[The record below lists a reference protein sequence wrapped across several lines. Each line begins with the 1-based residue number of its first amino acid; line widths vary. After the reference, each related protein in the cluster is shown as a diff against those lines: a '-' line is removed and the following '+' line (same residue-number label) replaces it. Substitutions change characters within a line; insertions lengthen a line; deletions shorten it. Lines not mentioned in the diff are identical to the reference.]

1 MQKQQKCERKKE
13 KKKEREREEEEMEMQ
28 ADLGRVRPRSQCDPS
43 HARPR
48 SAHDLGRTRP
58 VSGFFFFFPFDE
70 HIFCDNPGQVA
81 TQPVF
86 GFLFFIYFSF
96 FSDEHIF
103 RIAIV
108 IMVFFVVKVR
118 RCKV

>member
-28 ADLGRVRPRSQCDPS
+28 TDLGRVRPRSQCDLG

-58 VSGFFFFFPFDE
+58 VSGFFFFFLLMNTYF
-70 HIFCDNPGQVA
+70 A
-81 TQPVF
+81 TTQARSQPNLF
-86 GFLFFIYFSF
+86 LGFYFLFISLSSLMNTFLELLLSLWFSLLL
-96 FSDEHIF
+96 
-103 RIAIV
+103 R
-108 IMVFFVVKVR
+108 
-118 RCKV
+118 

>member
-1 MQKQQKCERKKE
+1 MTL
-13 KKKEREREEEEMEMQ
+13 
-28 ADLGRVRPRSQCDPS
+28 A
-43 HARPR
+43 
-48 SAHDLGRTRP
+48 AHDLFL
-58 VSGFFFFFPFDE
+58 GFFFFFDE
-70 HIFCDNPGQVA
+70 HIFCDNPGEVA
-81 TQPVF
+81 TRPVS

-96 FSDEHIF
+96 FSDERIF